1 MQRAKGAVV
10 SNLTSSLQPECTF
23 FFGRRDKDIEN
34 EHNTTCVKCDCDM

>member
-10 SNLTSSLQPECTF
+10 SNLTSSLQPECT